1 MEAPTPALTLL
12 KSVLLEYLAL
22 MEKVIELPS
31 LALTKSLGLPSAV
44 TSMRQTEGGI
54 DTVLDALQELHCI
67 ADADTAKGV
76 AQALALPGKRLS
88 PTAKTLLRDAVL
100 RMWDGPDPVIVF
112 PEDNPL
118 EGSMVA
124 LDLLHGF
131 EALGA
136 SNFRVAPQPGQHVLV
151 LDATSVPWM
160 CFLAGLKGNDLAVV
174 IPDGMN
180 VDTAAPKF
188 QAVARR
194 MAVLA
199 GYTPL
204 QPLRF
209 CPESGFFKML
219 ETVWPSEAPHAAV

>member
-1 MEAPTPALTLL
+1 MEGPTQALKLL
-12 KSVLLEYLAL
+12 QSALFGYLEL
-22 MEKVIELPS
+22 MGKVIASPS
-31 LALTKSLGLPSAV
+31 LALTKSLGLPSVV
-44 TSMRQTEGGI
+44 TSMRQAEGGI
-54 DTVLDALQELHCI
+54 DTVLDALEELHSI
-67 ADADTAKGV
+67 ADAGTAEDV

-100 RMWDGPDPVIVF
+100 RMWDGPDPVVVF

-160 CFLAGLKGNDLAVV
+160 CFLAGLKGQELAVV

-180 VDTAAPKF
+180 VETFAPKF

-204 QPLRF
+204 QSLQF
-209 CPESGFFKML
+209 CQESEFFKML
-219 ETVWPSEAPHAAV
+219 KTVWPSEAPHAAV